1 VLAANVIG
9 ARRGVSGVAIRLV
22 LVAVLAGALGAGCS
36 GGASS
41 KEKLAD
47 SLTLLTDA
55 MRWQQWDTAS
65 TYVAPEARKA
75 YLEAHENLS
84 DQIDVTD
91 LEVTRRV
98 AAVDGNSVTV
108 VVTLS
113 WLAKNDPVVKKTI
126 IEQRWEPRRGSWLIV
141 KERRLR
147 GDPLPD
153 PPRRRKAP
161 ATQPAGVPT

>member
-1 VLAANVIG
+1 MHAGNIAMAPRGRSGLALRVVI
-9 ARRGVSGVAIRLV
+9 AGV
-22 LVAVLAGALGAGCS
+22 LGAAAGPGCS

-41 KEKLAD
+41 RDKLAD

-65 TYVAPEARKA
+65 NHVAPELRKA
-75 YLEAHENLS
+75 YLEAHESLA

-98 AAVDGNSVTV
+98 AAPDGARMSVV
-108 VVTLS
+108 IALS
-113 WLAKNDPVVKKTI
+113 WLAKNDPVVKKTVL
-126 IEQRWEPRRGSWLIV
+126 EQRWEPRRGTWLIV
-141 KERRLR
+141 RERRLR

-153 PPRRRKAP
+153 PPRRRRAP
-161 ATQPAGVPT
+161 ATQPASRPA